1 MPICLNICLKPCLGL
16 SSRGVGLNQA
26 ALWPQ
31 QLCVENSFVVGT
43 KCHRGGVP
51 SKGRRIFV
59 VFYTEV
65 MSAKVMV

>member
-1 MPICLNICLKPCLGL
+1 M
-16 SSRGVGLNQA
+16 GLNQA

-51 SKGRRIFV
+51 SKDVLQSKDRRIFV
-59 VFYTEV
+59 VFFTEL
-65 MSAKVMV
+65 MSAKVVV